1 MALEFLSAGQDVA
14 LLIARAFFGALFII
28 HGYPKLVGPSRSQM
42 RSGMG
47 QMGIPVVLFDLVA
60 VLEVF
65 GGLAILFGF
74 LTRLT
79 SFLFALQ
86 MVGTTILY
94 LTKLSKAPMPR
105 GYLEEGF
112 KRTRGYLS
120 GWELDTLLLSL
131 ALVFLTVDP
140 GTLSFDALFRLGL

>member
-1 MALEFLSAGQDVA
+1 MTLEFLSAGEDVA
-14 LLIARAFFGALFII
+14 LLIARAFFGALFLV
-28 HGYPKLVGPSRSQM
+28 HGYPKLVGPSRAQM
-42 RSGMG
+42 RGGMG
-47 QMGIPVVLFDLVA
+47 QIGIPVVLFDLVA

-74 LTRLT
+74 LTRVT
-79 SFLFALQ
+79 SLLFALQ

-120 GWELDTLLLSL
+120 GWELDTVLLAL
-131 ALVFLTVDP
+131 ALVFLTVGP
-140 GTLSFDALFRLGL
+140 GTLSFDALFPLGL

>member
-1 MALEFLSAGQDVA
+1 MVLEFLSAGQDVA
-14 LLIARAFFGALFII
+14 LLVARVFFGVLFLV
-28 HGYPKLVGPSRSQM
+28 HGYPKLAGPIRAQM
-42 RSGMG
+42 RGGMG
-47 QMGIPVVLFDLVA
+47 QMGIPAGLFDLVA
-60 VLEVF
+60 ILEFF

-79 SFLFALQ
+79 SFLFALE

-94 LTKLSKAPMPR
+94 LTKLSKAPLPR

-120 GWELDTLLLSL
+120 GWELDTVLLSL
-131 ALVFLTVDP
+131 ALLFLTLGP
-140 GTLSFDALFRLGL
+140 GSLSIDALLPLGL